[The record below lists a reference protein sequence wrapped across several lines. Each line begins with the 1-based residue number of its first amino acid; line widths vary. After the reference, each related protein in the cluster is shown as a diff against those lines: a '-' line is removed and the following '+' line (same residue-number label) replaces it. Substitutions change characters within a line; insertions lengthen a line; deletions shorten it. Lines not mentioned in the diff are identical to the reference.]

1 MAARKSH
8 ARGTEGIQVRGKG
21 SRTWE
26 GKGQRRYNGDHSLD
40 ADWSSQVCG
49 KMAGWLA
56 VATAAAAATASA
68 SASAFLYSRR
78 LPF

>member
-1 MAARKSH
+1 MPE
-8 ARGTEGIQVRGKG
+8 RGTKGIQVRGKAAG
-21 SRTWE
+21 R
-26 GKGQRRYNGDHSLD
+26 GRVRGRRYNGDHSLD

-68 SASAFLYSRR
+68 SASLYSRR